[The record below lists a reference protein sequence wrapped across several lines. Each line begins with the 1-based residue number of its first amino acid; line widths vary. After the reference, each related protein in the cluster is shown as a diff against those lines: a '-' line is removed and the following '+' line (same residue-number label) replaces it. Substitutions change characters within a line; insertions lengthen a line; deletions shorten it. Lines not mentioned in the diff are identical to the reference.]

1 MSFHTHR
8 VSEATRQAI
17 RQLRTQG
24 IKVFIATGRHLQV
37 INNLGDLEF
46 DGYVTLNGSCCYIGR
61 DRVIYRRMIPEI
73 ALEHLIKYQEEKETF
88 PCIFVR
94 EKDMFINYNNQHTR
108 EVFRMLDFPE
118 PVVKDI
124 HEATREGVFQLIAFF
139 SEQQEDRI
147 MQALPECEAT
157 RWNPLFTDVVPVGG
171 NKSIGMEKILAYF
184 GISREETMAFGDGGN
199 DIPMLEY
206 AGIGVAMGNASEGS
220 AAARRFRYIRC
231 RRRRYCT
238 CLETF
243 SYRRTL
249 KVWVNSDFTS
259 IRPRSLSVM
268 LRRYRFKRLQGFQ
281 KLSQTL
287 VRFARCHC
295 LKQFP

>member
-1 MSFHTHR
+1 MIKAVFFDIDGTLVSFHTHR

-73 ALEHLIKYQEEKETF
+73 ALEHLVKYQEEKETF

-157 RWNPLFTDVVPVGG
+157 
-171 NKSIGMEKILAYF
+171 
-184 GISREETMAFGDGGN
+184 MAFGDGGN

-206 AGIGVAMGNASEGS
+206 AGIGVAMGNASEEVQRHADFVTSGVDDEGIVH
-220 AAARRFRYIRC
+220 A
-231 RRRRYCT
+231 
-238 CLETF
+238 
-243 SYRRTL
+243 L
-249 KVWVNSDFTS
+249 KHFH
-259 IRPRSLSVM
+259 IGGL
-268 LRRYRFKRLQGFQ
+268 
-281 KLSQTL
+281 
-287 VRFARCHC
+287 
-295 LKQFP
+295 

>member
-118 PVVKDI
+118 PVVKVFIGYPGRGFSVDCVFLR
-124 HEATREGVFQLIAFF
+124 ATGRP
-139 SEQQEDRI
+139 D
-147 MQALPECEAT
+147 
-157 RWNPLFTDVVPVGG
+157 
-171 NKSIGMEKILAYF
+171 
-184 GISREETMAFGDGGN
+184 
-199 DIPMLEY
+199 Y
-206 AGIGVAMGNASEGS
+206 AGLTGM
-220 AAARRFRYIRC
+220 
-231 RRRRYCT
+231 
-238 CLETF
+238 
-243 SYRRTL
+243 
-249 KVWVNSDFTS
+249 
-259 IRPRSLSVM
+259 
-268 LRRYRFKRLQGFQ
+268 
-281 KLSQTL
+281 
-287 VRFARCHC
+287 
-295 LKQFP
+295 

>member
-1 MSFHTHR
+1 MIKAVFFDIDGTLVSFHTHR

-108 EVFRMLDFPE
+108 ANWMR
-118 PVVKDI
+118 
-124 HEATREGVFQLIAFF
+124 HH
-139 SEQQEDRI
+139 S
-147 MQALPECEAT
+147 
-157 RWNPLFTDVVPVGG
+157 
-171 NKSIGMEKILAYF
+171 
-184 GISREETMAFGDGGN
+184 
-199 DIPMLEY
+199 
-206 AGIGVAMGNASEGS
+206 
-220 AAARRFRYIRC
+220 
-231 RRRRYCT
+231 
-238 CLETF
+238 
-243 SYRRTL
+243 L
-249 KVWVNSDFTS
+249 K
-259 IRPRSLSVM
+259 
-268 LRRYRFKRLQGFQ
+268 
-281 KLSQTL
+281 
-287 VRFARCHC
+287 
-295 LKQFP
+295 

>member
-1 MSFHTHR
+1 M
-8 VSEATRQAI
+8 
-17 RQLRTQG
+17 
-24 IKVFIATGRHLQV
+24 
-37 INNLGDLEF
+37 
-46 DGYVTLNGSCCYIGR
+46 
-61 DRVIYRRMIPEI
+61 
-73 ALEHLIKYQEEKETF
+73 EHLIKYQEERRPSLF
-88 PCIFVR
+88 LSGG
-94 EKDMFINYNNQHTR
+94 DMFINYNNQHTR

-184 GISREETMAFGDGGN
+184 GISREETMAFGDGEN
-199 DIPMLEY
+199 IPMLEY
-206 AGIGVAMGNASEGS
+206 AGIGVAMKCFRRS

>member
-1 MSFHTHR
+1 MIKAVFFDIDGTLVSFHTHR

-94 EKDMFINYNNQHTR
+94 EKDMFINYNN
-108 EVFRMLDFPE
+108 
-118 PVVKDI
+118 
-124 HEATREGVFQLIAFF
+124 EATREGVFQLIAFF

-206 AGIGVAMGNASEGS
+206 AGIGVAMGNASEEVQRHADFVTSGVDDEGIVH
-220 AAARRFRYIRC
+220 A
-231 RRRRYCT
+231 
-238 CLETF
+238 
-243 SYRRTL
+243 L
-249 KVWVNSDFTS
+249 KHFH
-259 IRPRSLSVM
+259 IGGL
-268 LRRYRFKRLQGFQ
+268 
-281 KLSQTL
+281 
-287 VRFARCHC
+287 
-295 LKQFP
+295 

>member
-157 RWNPLFTDVVPVGG
+157 RWNPLFTDVVPVGICR
-171 NKSIGMEKILAYF
+171 N
-184 GISREETMAFGDGGN
+184 RGG
-199 DIPMLEY
+199 Y
-206 AGIGVAMGNASEGS
+206 GKCFRRS

>member
-1 MSFHTHR
+1 MIKAVFFDIDGTLVSFHTHR

-73 ALEHLIKYQEEKETF
+73 ALEHLIKYQEAKETF

-206 AGIGVAMGNASEGS
+206 AGIGVAMGNASEEVQRHADFVTSGVDDEGIVH
-220 AAARRFRYIRC
+220 A
-231 RRRRYCT
+231 
-238 CLETF
+238 
-243 SYRRTL
+243 L
-249 KVWVNSDFTS
+249 KHFH
-259 IRPRSLSVM
+259 IGGL
-268 LRRYRFKRLQGFQ
+268 
-281 KLSQTL
+281 
-287 VRFARCHC
+287 
-295 LKQFP
+295 

>member
-1 MSFHTHR
+1 M
-8 VSEATRQAI
+8 
-17 RQLRTQG
+17 
-24 IKVFIATGRHLQV
+24 
-37 INNLGDLEF
+37 
-46 DGYVTLNGSCCYIGR
+46 
-61 DRVIYRRMIPEI
+61 
-73 ALEHLIKYQEEKETF
+73 EHLIKYQEEKETF

-139 SEQQEDRI
+139 SEQQEARI

-206 AGIGVAMGNASEGS
+206 AGIGVAMGNASEEVQRHADFVTSGVDDEGIVH
-220 AAARRFRYIRC
+220 A
-231 RRRRYCT
+231 
-238 CLETF
+238 
-243 SYRRTL
+243 L
-249 KVWVNSDFTS
+249 KHFH
-259 IRPRSLSVM
+259 IGGL
-268 LRRYRFKRLQGFQ
+268 
-281 KLSQTL
+281 
-287 VRFARCHC
+287 
-295 LKQFP
+295 

>member
-1 MSFHTHR
+1 MIKAVFFDIDGTLVSFHTHR

-124 HEATREGVFQLIAFF
+124 HEYRNGKNIG
-139 SEQQEDRI
+139 
-147 MQALPECEAT
+147 
-157 RWNPLFTDVVPVGG
+157 LFRNFPRRD
-171 NKSIGMEKILAYF
+171 
-184 GISREETMAFGDGGN
+184 DG
-199 DIPMLEY
+199 
-206 AGIGVAMGNASEGS
+206 
-220 AAARRFRYIRC
+220 FRGWR
-231 RRRRYCT
+231 
-238 CLETF
+238 
-243 SYRRTL
+243 
-249 KVWVNSDFTS
+249 K
-259 IRPRSLSVM
+259 
-268 LRRYRFKRLQGFQ
+268 
-281 KLSQTL
+281 
-287 VRFARCHC
+287 
-295 LKQFP
+295 

>member
-1 MSFHTHR
+1 
-8 VSEATRQAI
+8 
-17 RQLRTQG
+17 
-24 IKVFIATGRHLQV
+24 
-37 INNLGDLEF
+37 
-46 DGYVTLNGSCCYIGR
+46 
-61 DRVIYRRMIPEI
+61 
-73 ALEHLIKYQEEKETF
+73 
-88 PCIFVR
+88 
-94 EKDMFINYNNQHTR
+94 
-108 EVFRMLDFPE
+108 MLDFPE

-139 SEQQEDRI
+139 SEQQEARI

-171 NKSIGMEKILAYF
+171 NKSIGMEKILAYV
-184 GISREETMAFGDGGN
+184 GICRNRGG
-199 DIPMLEY
+199 Y
-206 AGIGVAMGNASEGS
+206 GKCFRRS

-259 IRPRSLSVM
+259 IRSRSLSVM
-268 LRRYRFKRLQGFQ
+268 LRYRFKRLQGFQ

-295 LKQFP
+295 LNQFP